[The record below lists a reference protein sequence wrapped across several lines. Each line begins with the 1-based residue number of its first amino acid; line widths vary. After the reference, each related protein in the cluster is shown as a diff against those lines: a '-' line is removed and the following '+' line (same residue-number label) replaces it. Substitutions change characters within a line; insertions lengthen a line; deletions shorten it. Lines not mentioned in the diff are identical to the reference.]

1 MKKLITV
8 FVLMFTVLSA
18 SANSYAFLADDDA
31 RQAVYGALDK
41 AIPALKSAPF
51 GNRTIAILP
60 MKAGH
65 SILAGRL
72 KNMLVQSG
80 FVCVEGKE
88 DPMWDEILKEIEWD
102 ERKDDILDPATVV
115 KFGKL
120 KAAHILMQCE
130 IRVIH
135 RNSER
140 IYAEIELRATDI
152 ATKRVI
158 WGGTF
163 ANRFYFSK
171 KVRGIT
177 GLDVELC
184 ELLRKNFKKA
194 HKSLTAPVTAAKFNN
209 IKTVTVVPLSGDID
223 SYITGL
229 AKAMVTRTNLMPQDP
244 HIPSLAE
251 VRTAAR
257 DGLFNSDAIL
267 YGSVRALHKTDPT
280 QYTQGK
286 KVVTA
291 WEVIA
296 EIEISIEEAKTGNIL
311 WSEPVLVK
319 ETLTSERDMTPEEL
333 KNYREGKFNTIPD
346 EIKEDIGD
354 NWKSY
359 LKVIGIII
367 GAVILLIA
375 AVSVIKAFIS
385 YNSVR

>member
-130 IRVIH
+130 ISH
-135 RNSER
+135 E
-140 IYAEIELRATDI
+140 
-152 ATKRVI
+152 
-158 WGGTF
+158 
-163 ANRFYFSK
+163 
-171 KVRGIT
+171 
-177 GLDVELC
+177 
-184 ELLRKNFKKA
+184 
-194 HKSLTAPVTAAKFNN
+194 
-209 IKTVTVVPLSGDID
+209 
-223 SYITGL
+223 
-229 AKAMVTRTNLMPQDP
+229 
-244 HIPSLAE
+244 
-251 VRTAAR
+251 
-257 DGLFNSDAIL
+257 
-267 YGSVRALHKTDPT
+267 
-280 QYTQGK
+280 
-286 KVVTA
+286 
-291 WEVIA
+291 
-296 EIEISIEEAKTGNIL
+296 
-311 WSEPVLVK
+311 
-319 ETLTSERDMTPEEL
+319 
-333 KNYREGKFNTIPD
+333 
-346 EIKEDIGD
+346 
-354 NWKSY
+354 
-359 LKVIGIII
+359 
-367 GAVILLIA
+367 
-375 AVSVIKAFIS
+375 
-385 YNSVR
+385 